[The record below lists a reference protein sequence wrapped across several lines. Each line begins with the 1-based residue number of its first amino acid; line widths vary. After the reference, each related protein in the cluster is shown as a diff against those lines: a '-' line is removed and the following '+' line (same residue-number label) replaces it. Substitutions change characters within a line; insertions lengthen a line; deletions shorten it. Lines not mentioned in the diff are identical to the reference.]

1 MRRFAIAVVVCL
13 ALPACGGDEGTTIF
27 MNDERLFDPS
37 TLTVSVGDTVTWT
50 NDSDERHT
58 VTSMSYGG
66 NSFGSGDFDSKSQ
79 ATGSLTQALI
89 EPEGDYSF
97 KFTAPGTYEYVCI
110 PHEDQGMKGEIVV
123 EG

>member
-1 MRRFAIAVVVCL
+1 MRRLAALILIAAAMSSCS
-13 ALPACGGDEGTTIF
+13 GDPTTVAMVDGRQF
-27 MNDERLFDPS
+27 EPT

-58 VTSMSYGG
+58 VTSMSYGE

-97 KFTAPGTYEYVCI
+97 KFTTAGTYEYVCI
-110 PHEDQGMKGEIVV
+110 PHEDQGMKGKIVV